1 MKPVTAAHASSTS
14 VQFTAHSPGTD
25 ARSRSGDRKVN
36 ASSAAKSTAVASR
49 RDPDS
54 SDRAQAQVFAAMLTS
69 EIETVSALVDGAE
82 QLARKAGRVGDG
94 TARLWHEEQARSQRK
109 LLYELH
115 RQLDALTR
123 RFPS

>member
-1 MKPVTAAHASSTS
+1 MKPMTAAHVSSTS
-14 VQFTAHSPGTD
+14 AQFTAHSPSAD

-36 ASSAAKSTAVASR
+36 APSAAKPTAIASR
-49 RDPDS
+49 RDPDA
-54 SDRAQAQVFAAMLTS
+54 SDHAQAQVFAAMLTS

-94 TARLWHEEQARSQRK
+94 TARLWHEEEARSQRK